1 CAHRVARAARGLAG
15 GGPGRAGAGARR
27 RARAAAPQLPVRGH
41 RDPGRAGGR
50 VSRLDSSRRGWPR
63 VLDNRRTM
71 HNNGSDAPTSNR
83 GRPRLTMR
91 NSIWRILVVTFAV
104 ALVGAFLPFN
114 SASAQSPESCAVD
127 IADYEGSAILTV
139 DPLTV
144 APGGTV
150 TITGA
155 GFPPNSTVPLS
166 FNGQQFATP
175 VTDDL
180 GAFSVPFTVPAD
192 TPPGPVEFEAICGA
206 FTLTS
211 IVQVTGTPA
220 TPPPT
225 VPGGDSGGTLT

>member
-1 CAHRVARAARGLAG
+1 
-15 GGPGRAGAGARR
+15 
-27 RARAAAPQLPVRGH
+27 
-41 RDPGRAGGR
+41 
-50 VSRLDSSRRGWPR
+50 
-63 VLDNRRTM
+63 
-71 HNNGSDAPTSNR
+71 
-83 GRPRLTMR
+83 MR

-180 GAFSVPFTVPAD
+180 GAFTVPFTVPAD

-225 VPGGDSGGTLT
+225 VPGGDSGGTLTPTGSNSLQLVQVAAALLVAGGLLLFLARRQARRRVPATVQV